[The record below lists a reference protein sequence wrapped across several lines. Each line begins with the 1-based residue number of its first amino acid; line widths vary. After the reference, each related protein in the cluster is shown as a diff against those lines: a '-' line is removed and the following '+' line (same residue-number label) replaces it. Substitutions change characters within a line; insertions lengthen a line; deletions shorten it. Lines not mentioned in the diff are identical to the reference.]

1 MSRAL
6 TTSSTVICP
15 LGSDAYPH
23 GYRVLESDREASRP
37 RLHPCVWVAPRP
49 LCRAHQVREYLRIV
63 LVRISNSHLC
73 LRGGLT
79 ARASAAARSE
89 RSGVRCKRVLGAL
102 FQNSPIPSTLALFS
116 ISKKKNQPES
126 GNKMPITKSKKI
138 SVRRGSNVVLL
149 SKTPLKA
156 STPYV
161 NGNK

>member
-23 GYRVLESDREASRP
+23 GYRVLGSDREASRP
-37 RLHPCVWVAPRP
+37 RLHPRVWIAPRP

-79 ARASAAARSE
+79 VAFSRAAKRSGAASGASACWAHFF
-89 RSGVRCKRVLGAL
+89 KIHL
-102 FQNSPIPSTLALFS
+102 FLQL
-116 ISKKKNQPES
+116 
-126 GNKMPITKSKKI
+126 
-138 SVRRGSNVVLL
+138 LL
-149 SKTPLKA
+149 SSRSPKRKTSQRAGIKCPSQRARKFLFVGGA
-156 STPYV
+156 MLCF
-161 NGNK
+161 

>member
-79 ARASAAARSE
+79 TRASPAARSAAE
-89 RSGVRCKRVLGAL
+89 RRQVQARVGRT
-102 FQNSPIPSTLALFS
+102 FSKFTYSFNSCS
-116 ISKKKNQPES
+116 
-126 GNKMPITKSKKI
+126 
-138 SVRRGSNVVLL
+138 LL
-149 SKTPLKA
+149 DLQKEKPA
-156 STPYV
+156 RERE
-161 NGNK
+161 